1 MWTVSDVRDSWREG
15 ARYEPHMGEDER
27 AGLLAGWADALAR
40 TRNFPGSAM

>member
-1 MWTVSDVRDSWREG
+1 
-15 ARYEPHMGEDER
+15 MGEDER